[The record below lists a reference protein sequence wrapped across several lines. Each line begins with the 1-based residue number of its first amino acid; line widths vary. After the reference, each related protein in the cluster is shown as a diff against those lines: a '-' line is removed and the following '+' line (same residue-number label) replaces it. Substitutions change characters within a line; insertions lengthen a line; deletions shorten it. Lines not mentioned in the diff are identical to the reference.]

1 MAMLTSKD
9 FVAALKVTKSRAW
22 PGSNLAKLACACKS
36 ETFNSLHGHAL
47 LILGETFKS
56 KK

>member
-1 MAMLTSKD
+1 MAMFTSKD
-9 FVAALKVTKSRAW
+9 FAAAKKVTKSRAW
-22 PGSNLAKLACACKS
+22 PGSNLAKLTCACKS